1 MNLFESS
8 HIQVMPLAGL
18 DEYARTLRGRLN

>member
-1 MNLFESS
+1 MNLFEAS
-8 HIQVMPLAGL
+8 HIGMVPLAGL